1 MGWWTD
7 FTNMAGRNIVNPIGA
22 ADAGGA
28 ALNYLGRSMG
38 LDNSEQVAQGQA
50 GIDELMAEAA
60 RTGLA
65 NRGIYD
71 DYLGQMQDIYGQG
84 ASQYGDAVQ
93 RLADA
98 IGEGPSQ
105 FSYQGNVNDFYDKF
119 ANQAQ
124 QAAMQALNK
133 SSAAGGARW
142 SSDYMNN
149 LANQQRTMASDQW
162 AKAYDR
168 MMQDRQQQLSEW
180 QAGQAANQNY
190 LNNLG
195 TVAGLYG
202 NDRNQLANAYGDYY
216 GNVASQ
222 NNADLQTRTDL
233 AQARTN
239 LGMQQK
245 TGAGALLG
253 GVGNILGGIFGA

>member
-7 FTNMAGRNIVNPIGA
+7 FTNMVGRNVVNPLGA
-22 ADAGGA
+22 ADAGGS
-28 ALNYLGRSMG
+28 ALNYLGRSLG
-38 LDNSEQVAQGQA
+38 LDNSEQVAQGQQT
-50 GIDELMAEAA
+50 IDELMAEAA
-60 RTGLA
+60 QTGKA
-65 NRGIYD
+65 NRALYD
-71 DYLGQMQDIYGQG
+71 DYLGQMNDIYGAG
-84 ASQYGDAVQ
+84 ASQYSDAVQ

-168 MMQDRQQQLSEW
+168 MMQDRQQQLTEW

-190 LNNLG
+190 LSNLG
-195 TVAGLYG
+195 TVANLYG

-222 NNADLQTRTDL
+222 NNADLQTRADL
-233 AQARTN
+233 GMGRTN
-239 LGMQQK
+239 LGLQQK